1 MVSTSSRKRKAS
13 QPQANSL
20 GRFGIQR
27 AFAAGTDGTAGQSV
41 DEVVVPTG
49 TASQGDLLEA
59 ASVPQLAA
67 DTQGVSPQVEAK
79 VEALAEVAMAESPA
93 EAVMVEAPAEVN
105 DAEPELTPMPAGQK
119 RQEAD
124 APRVSAARRPGSLA
138 AKGHSIRRRRCRPH
152 AVPIDGLPLVP
163 LHPSPPRKM
172 PLSHRLTAQLTRTE
186 PTRTGRALANTSVR
200 VVIVVSCVCLPQVHP
215 QGKLARSPL
224 LLQRA
229 TPTMQ

>member
-27 AFAAGTDGTAGQSV
+27 AFAAGSDGTAGQSV

-105 DAEPELTPMPAGQK
+105 DAEPELTPKPAGQK

-124 APRVSAARRPGSLA
+124 APESTPPDVLDPWQL
-138 AKGHSIRRRRCRPH
+138 KGIPYDAEDVLPTQSPLMDFPSSPFTNLHIARCRC
-152 AVPIDGLPLVP
+152 
-163 LHPSPPRKM
+163 
-172 PLSHRLTAQLTRTE
+172 
-186 PTRTGRALANTSVR
+186 RTG
-200 VVIVVSCVCLPQVHP
+200 
-215 QGKLARSPL
+215 
-224 LLQRA
+224 
-229 TPTMQ
+229 